1 MFFILPFGSE
11 WVWNN
16 YLFVIQKE
24 LLLHTKAKDEKTV
37 TELRNLKGVKAS
49 ITVINQLF
57 F

>member
-1 MFFILPFGSE
+1 
-11 WVWNN
+11 
-16 YLFVIQKE
+16 VIQKE